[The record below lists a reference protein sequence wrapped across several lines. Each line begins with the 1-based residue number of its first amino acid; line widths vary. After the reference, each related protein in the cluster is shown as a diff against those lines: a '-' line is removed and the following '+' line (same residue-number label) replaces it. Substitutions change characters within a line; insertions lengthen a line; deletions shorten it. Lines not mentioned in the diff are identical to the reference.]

1 MKKII
6 IILFFLL
13 IFSGSVYAQT
23 LTPSPA
29 QSLITPTKSQE
40 QIDTETLKEKVA
52 SKVAELREKNNKAVS
67 GYISEKSD
75 SQVKIKRAGNEEYL
89 VRIDKDLTKFYQI
102 AGTQKKEVNYA
113 TFKKDSYILV
123 EGVINEKEVDA
134 NALYLDEEFFVAS
147 GMVTE
152 VNSDEFYI
160 RVAGN
165 DKENYTLDVE
175 TFTKEDM
182 VNIKTLALEKIAFS
196 KIKEGDTIHFIAK
209 QGLEKEPNR
218 FPAQRI
224 LIIPQE
230 YFIK

>member
-1 MKKII
+1 M
-6 IILFFLL
+6 
-13 IFSGSVYAQT
+13 IFSGNIYAQT
-23 LTPSPA
+23 MTPSPT
-29 QSLITPTKSQE
+29 QSLITPTKSPQE
-40 QIDTETLKEKVA
+40 IDTETLKEKVA

-67 GYISEKSD
+67 GYISEKTD
-75 SQVKIKRAGNEEYL
+75 SQVKIKREGNEEYV

-102 AGTQKKEVNYA
+102 AGIQKKEVDYA
-113 TFKKDSYILV
+113 AFKKDSYILV

-147 GMVTE
+147 GTVTE
-152 VNSDEFYI
+152 VNNDEFYI

-182 VNIKTLALEKIAFS
+182 VNIKTLALEKIGFS

-209 QGLEKEPNR
+209 QSLKKEPNR